1 MSNGTKE
8 LRINTPNN
16 STGNRDDLENFIRE
30 CSLYMILNG
39 TVYDTDEKKIIFM
52 LSFMTEGTARAWK
65 EAFVRDVI
73 GQPGPINNFGT
84 LRQFID
90 NLKKVFEAPDAEG
103 DARAKLQQLKQGKD
117 SVDEYMAQFRILAG
131 KAKMTDDKALTEYF
145 MEGINIGILQKIFA
159 DRLALS
165 LAHVNR

>member
-1 MSNGTKE
+1 MSNGTKK

-16 STGNRDDLENFIRE
+16 FTGNRDDLENFIRE

-52 LSFMTEGTARAWK
+52 LPFMTKRTAQAWK

-90 NLKKVFEAPDAEG
+90 NLKKVFEAPDAKG
-103 DARAKLQQLKQGKD
+103 DARAKL
-117 SVDEYMAQFRILAG
+117 
-131 KAKMTDDKALTEYF
+131 
-145 MEGINIGILQKIFA
+145 
-159 DRLALS
+159 
-165 LAHVNR
+165 